1 MNGITTKPPV
11 WFRAVAVLAV
21 LWNLIGVWSY
31 LGHVGTVPPMQ
42 EMTPEQQVLMA
53 TIPTWVTGAFALAVF
68 TGLIGGLGLLLS
80 KAWARLVLIVSL
92 VCIVVQMG
100 WVLFVSEARAVEGS
114 QAFVMPILITAIAL
128 LLVWAA
134 NTGVKR
140 GWLT

>member
-1 MNGITTKPPV
+1 MNVITTKPPV

-68 TGLIGGLGLLLS
+68 TGLIGSLGLLLS

-134 NTGVKR
+134 STGVKR